1 MAKEEKETKAK
12 EPEKKL
18 SWKENMIAQV
28 KEFVIVFGGFLLLN
42 NFVIASFLVPT
53 GSMEKEV
60 LTGDFLM
67 VNKFVY
73 GASTPRNIMFTDIR
87 LPWTTLPAFKDVQRG
102 DVIVFEFPGMRDE
115 VKPDAFTFYLKR
127 CMALGGD
134 TLEIRNRV
142 VYINGQP
149 SPIPKNM
156 HFDNAMRVIPP
167 SYQDER
173 SFPPSTGFNEDN
185 YGPLV
190 IPKKGMTLNIT
201 PATFAMWETF
211 IKRDGHTPLL
221 SSDGKVT
228 IDGKE
233 TNTYIVEKDYV
244 FGMGDHRD
252 NSLDSRFWGFIPREN
267 IVGTP
272 MFVYFSVM
280 LTDDYRIELANRG
293 DSMRMEW
300 IYTTFSGQN
309 IVLDILTK
317 IIVTVFNPETIRFN
331 RIGTL
336 IG

>member
-18 SWKENMIAQV
+18 TWKENMTAQI

-53 GSMEKEV
+53 GSMEREV

-67 VNKFVY
+67 VNKFIY
-73 GASTPRNIMFTDIR
+73 GPSTPRNIMFTDIR
-87 LPWTTLPAFKDVQRG
+87 LPWTTLPGFKDVKRG
-102 DVIVFEFPGMRDE
+102 DVIVFEFPGMREE

-134 TLEIRNRV
+134 TMEIKNRV

-149 SPIPKNM
+149 APIPKNM
-156 HFDNAMRVIPP
+156 HFDQMRIVPP

-173 SFPPSTGFNEDN
+173 SFPPSAGFNEDN

-190 IPKKGMTLNIT
+190 IPKKGMSMAIT
-201 PATFAMWETF
+201 PKNFAMWEIF
-211 IKRDGHTPLL
+211 IKRDGHNPVL
-221 SSDGKVT
+221 SSDGKVM

-233 TNTYIVEKDYV
+233 TNTYVVEKDYV

-280 LTDDYRIELANRG
+280 LTDEYRAELAMRG
-293 DSMRMEW
+293 ESMRMEW
-300 IYTTFSGQN
+300 IYTSFSGHN
-309 IVLDILTK
+309 MILDIVTK
-317 IIVTVFNPETIRFN
+317 IVVTVFNPETIRFN
-331 RIGTL
+331 RIGTV
-336 IG
+336 IS